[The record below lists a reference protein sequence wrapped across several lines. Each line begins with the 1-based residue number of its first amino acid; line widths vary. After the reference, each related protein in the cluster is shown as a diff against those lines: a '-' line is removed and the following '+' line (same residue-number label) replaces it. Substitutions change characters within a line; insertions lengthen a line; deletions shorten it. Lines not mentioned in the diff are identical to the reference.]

1 MSSSDDKPS
10 KTSQG
15 AGAGGAHGP
24 ALSLLEKIK
33 QTLAATP
40 ADRWEEA
47 GEPLDSSR
55 KFQKPQETWE
65 HLYCTDAKAGVLVLR
80 CSTPVTSNFFG
91 GGYSFVE
98 SGIPRYMIELRGR
111 GWAPKMLVDP
121 FYRSS
126 SGQEKSYQVLAEGDV
141 AKQLYFEV
149 ETSLR
154 QYRTSLK
161 RDFNDSVERLI
172 SNVRDQVHETSATDW
187 KQLDGETG
195 YTGYRGD
202 VNGMTVTVACTVRD
216 RVATYSM
223 NFMKYGMRWDCRDSA
238 IMRDV
243 FKIVDDSVRHSSL
256 EQLGKVL
263 EDML

>member
-1 MSSSDDKPS
+1 M
-10 KTSQG
+10 T
-15 AGAGGAHGP
+15 
-24 ALSLLEKIK
+24 LLEKIK
-33 QTLAATP
+33 QTLAATSP
-40 ADRWEEA
+40 DRWEEA
-47 GEPLDSSR
+47 GEPLDPGK

-65 HLYCTDAKAGVLVLR
+65 HLYCTDTKSGVLVLR

-98 SGIPRYMIELRGR
+98 SSAPRFMIELRGR

-121 FYRSS
+121 FYRA
-126 SGQEKSYQVLAEGDV
+126 SGAQDKNYQVLAEGDV
-141 AKQLYFEV
+141 AKQLYYEV
-149 ETSLR
+149 EASLR

-172 SNVRDQVHETSATDW
+172 SNVREQLQETSSTDW
-187 KQLDGETG
+187 KQLEGEEG

-202 VNGMTVTVACTVRD
+202 VNGMTVTIACTVRD
-216 RVATYSM
+216 RAATYSM
-223 NFMKYGMRWDCRDSA
+223 NFMKYGMRWDCRDSVV
-238 IMRDV
+238 MRDV
-243 FKIVDDSVRHSSL
+243 FKIVDESVRQASL

>member
-1 MSSSDDKPS
+1 MSASDDKPS
-10 KTSQG
+10 KANDNAAAS
-15 AGAGGAHGP
+15 GGRAP
-24 ALSLLEKIK
+24 AMTLLDKIK
-33 QTLAATP
+33 QTLASTSP
-40 ADRWEEA
+40 DRWEEA
-47 GEPLDSSR
+47 GEPLDPSK

-98 SGIPRYMIELRGR
+98 SSVPRFMIELRGR

-126 SGQEKSYQVLAEGDV
+126 GAQDKNYQVLAEGDV

-149 ETSLR
+149 EASLR

-172 SNVRDQVHETSATDW
+172 ANVREQVQETASTDW
-187 KQLDGETG
+187 KQLEGEQG

-202 VNGMTVTVACTVRD
+202 VNGMTVTIACTVRD
-216 RVATYSM
+216 RVATYTM
-223 NFMKYGMRWDCRDSA
+223 NFMKYGMRWDCRDSTV
-238 IMRDV
+238 MRDV
-243 FKIVDDSVRHSSL
+243 FKIVDDSVRQASL

>member
-1 MSSSDDKPS
+1 MSASDEKSSKAS
-10 KTSQG
+10 EGHTASN
-15 AGAGGAHGP
+15 AGAP
-24 ALSLLEKIK
+24 AATLLEKIK
-33 QTLAATP
+33 QTLASTSP
-40 ADRWEEA
+40 DRWEEA
-47 GEPLDSSR
+47 GEPLDSSK
-55 KFQKPQETWE
+55 KFQKPQDTWE

-91 GGYSFVE
+91 GGYTFVE
-98 SGIPRYMIELRGR
+98 SGIPCYMVELRGR

-121 FYRSS
+121 FYRSGG
-126 SGQEKSYQVLAEGDV
+126 GQDKSYQVLAEGDV

-149 ETSLR
+149 EASLR

-172 SNVRDQVHETSATDW
+172 ANVREQVQGTASGDW
-187 KQLDGETG
+187 KQIEGEQG

-202 VNGMTVTVACTVRD
+202 VNGMTITIACTVRD
-216 RVATYSM
+216 RAANYTM
-223 NFMKYGMRWDCRDSA
+223 NFMKYGMRWDCRDSS

-243 FKIVDDSVRHSSL
+243 FKIVDDSVRQASL